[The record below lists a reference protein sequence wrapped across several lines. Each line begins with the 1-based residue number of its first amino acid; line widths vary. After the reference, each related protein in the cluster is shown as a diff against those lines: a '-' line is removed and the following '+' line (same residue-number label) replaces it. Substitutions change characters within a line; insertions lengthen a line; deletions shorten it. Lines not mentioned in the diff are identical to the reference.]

1 MNKFNALGMEVLDY
15 KTEYLKEYPQLVHDS
30 IALAIDSKSNV
41 EEEIKTKLKDTSF
54 SYDDFKK
61 YLLTQTSCLK
71 TYEQLLVEYESIRQT
86 LDNLLLK
93 DEISKD
99 LKSFSKVEDEQI
111 QIVQEFVIT
120 EDFIKNYFTIEN
132 EKDFEILMSRKGFI
146 EKFAI
151 LRLTKIFDDFLKT
164 LKDTTSF
171 SLKHSL
177 VFFNSESNVYGIHLE
192 YNISI
197 EELEKENQIE
207 NITNKIIEISKNANK
222 NYKDRMLV

>member
-15 KTEYLKEYPQLVHDS
+15 KTEYLKEYPQLVHHS

-164 LKDTTSF
+164 LKDSTSF

-207 NITNKIIEISKNANK
+207 NITNKIIEIAKNANK

>member
-207 NITNKIIEISKNANK
+207 NITNKIIEIAKNANK

>member
-207 NITNKIIEISKNANK
+207 TITNKIIEISKNANK

>member
-111 QIVQEFVIT
+111 QIVQEFVII

-207 NITNKIIEISKNANK
+207 NITNKIIEIAKNANK

>member
-15 KTEYLKEYPQLVHDS
+15 KTEYLKDYPQLVHDS

-207 NITNKIIEISKNANK
+207 TITNKIIEISKNANK
-222 NYKDRMLV
+222 NYNDRMLV

>member
-15 KTEYLKEYPQLVHDS
+15 KTEYLKNYPQLVHDS
-30 IALAIDSKSNV
+30 IALAIDSKNTIN
-41 EEEIKTKLKDTSF
+41 EEIKTKLKDTNF

-61 YLLTQTSCLK
+61 YLLTEAICLK
-71 TYEQLLVEYESIRQT
+71 TYEELLVEYEAIRAK
-86 LDNLLLK
+86 LDNALLK
-93 DEISKD
+93 NEISKN
-99 LKSFSKVEDEQI
+99 LKTFSKVENEQI

-164 LKDTTSF
+164 LKDDNLF
-171 SLKHSL
+171 SIKHSL
-177 VFFNSESNVYGIHLE
+177 VFFNSDSNVYGIHLE

-197 EELEKENQIE
+197 EELEKENQSEVIA
-207 NITNKIIEISKNANK
+207 NKILEIAEKANK
-222 NYKDRMLV
+222 NYNDRMLV

>member
-164 LKDTTSF
+164 LKDSTSF

-207 NITNKIIEISKNANK
+207 NITNKIIEIAKNANK

>member
-30 IALAIDSKSNV
+30 IALAIDSKNNV

-164 LKDTTSF
+164 LKDSTSF

-207 NITNKIIEISKNANK
+207 NITNKIIEIAKNANK